1 MASRNGRTPHRWAS
15 RGRFIVLDGPD
26 GAGKSTQARWLKDEL
41 EKFGIRTLLLRE
53 PGGTSAGEAIR
64 KLLLEQRE
72 IGLSALTEA
81 FLFQAA
87 RAQLVEEVIAPA
99 LSKGTWVICDRF
111 TLSTLVYQALA
122 GGVDEQ
128 AVEIMSAVAT
138 GDIEPDRYLVLWV
151 SPKIGISR
159 RAHRAN
165 DRMEAKGEKFIRNV
179 AAAFKAQ
186 TERNPSRYRL
196 IDGSGTPE
204 EVQQLLWRQIQPLLP
219 IQSRTRRTSKS
230 REPGAKSQRA

>member
-1 MASRNGRTPHRWAS
+1 MASRNGRTPGKWAS

-26 GAGKSTQARWLKDEL
+26 GAGKSTQARWLQSEL
-41 EKFGIRTLLLRE
+41 ERLGIRTLLLRE

-72 IGLSALTEA
+72 VGLSALTEA

-87 RAQLVEEVIAPA
+87 RAQLVDEVIIPA
-99 LSKGTWVICDRF
+99 LNKGTWVVCDRF

-138 GDIEPDRYLVLWV
+138 GGVEPDRYLVLWV
-151 SPKIGISR
+151 PSKIGISR

-165 DRMEAKGEKFIRNV
+165 DRMEAKGEKFMRDV
-179 AAAFKAQ
+179 AAAFRSQA
-186 TERNPSRYRL
+186 ERNPSRYRL

-204 EVQQLLWRQIQPLLP
+204 EVRQLLWKQIQPLLP
-219 IQSRTRRTSKS
+219 VQTRARKTKS
-230 REPGAKSQRA
+230 QERRAKSQDS